1 MLAIGSKTLNRPK
14 DLEVAIKLGET
25 CYWAYNSTTTGIGP
39 EDFYFLQKN
48 VTVDEKTRWM
58 QKNQKDTVLPDGIYK
73 LNGNYLLRPGMYQIL
88 RKEGQAFKVKKV
100 LRKRKN
106 EF

>member
-88 RKEGQAFKVKKV
+88 RKEVQAFKVKKSFM
-100 LRKRKN
+100 KK
-106 EF
+106 EE